1 MLALALALAGC
12 SGSSSA
18 SGHVDPARYAVA
30 RTSPARITFG
40 SSGTAHARAGTTHLC
55 CTPHGVTST
64 GTTVWVAAG
73 GHVLGFSGDST
84 TAQHDIDVG
93 GRPTRM
99 VATGTALWAVD
110 PATNSVLHIDT
121 RLDTVVARIPVGSTS
136 DPVVDIARTGD
147 GIWAL
152 LDFSMTVVQIDP
164 ASSSVV
170 DRRALCPQS
179 GCSAGALAAGGGRL
193 YAIASGL
200 GRVFVIDRGAS
211 RVLTDL
217 GAGTWTIAATGNRV
231 ITLNRDDGR
240 LLVIDPSSPAKPIAK
255 RSGPRSLLLT
265 VGAESVWTWGT
276 NDRTLRRYG
285 LADLT
290 PISHV
295 ALDHVVA
302 FDIR

>member
-1 MLALALALAGC
+1 M
-12 SGSSSA
+12 
-18 SGHVDPARYAVA
+18 
-30 RTSPARITFG
+30 TFG
-40 SSGTAHARAGTTHLC
+40 NSATAHAPAETTPLC

-64 GTTVWVAAG
+64 RTTVWVAAG
-73 GHVLGFSGDST
+73 GHILGFSGDST
-84 TAQHDIDVG
+84 TAQRDIDVG

-110 PATNSVLHIDT
+110 PATNSVLHIDP
-121 RLDTVVARIPVGSTS
+121 RHDTVVARIPVGSTS

-152 LDFSMTVVQIDP
+152 LDFSMTLVQIDP
-164 ASSSVV
+164 TSNSVV
-170 DRRALCPQS
+170 DRLALCPQS
-179 GCSAGALAAGGGRL
+179 GCSAGALAAGGGHL
-193 YAIASGL
+193 IAIASRL
-200 GRVFVIDRGAS
+200 GRVFVIDHGAS
-211 RVLTDL
+211 RVLTNL
-217 GAGTWTIAATGNRV
+217 GTGTWSIAATGNRV

-276 NDRTLRRYG
+276 KDQMLRRYG
-285 LADLT
+285 LAGLS

-295 ALDHVVA
+295 SLDHVVA